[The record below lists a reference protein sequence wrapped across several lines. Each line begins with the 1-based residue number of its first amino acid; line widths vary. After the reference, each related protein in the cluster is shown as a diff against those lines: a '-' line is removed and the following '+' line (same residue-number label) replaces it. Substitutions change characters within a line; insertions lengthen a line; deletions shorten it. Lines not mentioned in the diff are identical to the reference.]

1 MKTLLAL
8 LTTVSFIAM
17 GTASYA
23 ADVGTPSSKTTY
35 EAKDN
40 GGYKVKAKSE
50 VTTPA
55 GTDKAGAN
63 MVDVSVDDDGSV
75 QKTIETKAKTDA
87 KGLMN
92 EKEKLNKTITT
103 QKANGGYKVKSIKEN
118 VNAAGTNLKTEAKTN
133 VSVDANG
140 NTKTETETTKIVDP
154 KGLMNKTESTV
165 KTINGQIVK

>member
-63 MVDVSVDDDGSV
+63 MVDVSVEEDGSV

-92 EKEKLNKTITT
+92 EKEKLNKTAKKDCFFRCLSGFIIFLLH
-103 QKANGGYKVKSIKEN
+103 K
-118 VNAAGTNLKTEAKTN
+118 NASPLRAFRLRP
-133 VSVDANG
+133 
-140 NTKTETETTKIVDP
+140 ETLVQ
-154 KGLMNKTESTV
+154 G
-165 KTINGQIVK
+165 